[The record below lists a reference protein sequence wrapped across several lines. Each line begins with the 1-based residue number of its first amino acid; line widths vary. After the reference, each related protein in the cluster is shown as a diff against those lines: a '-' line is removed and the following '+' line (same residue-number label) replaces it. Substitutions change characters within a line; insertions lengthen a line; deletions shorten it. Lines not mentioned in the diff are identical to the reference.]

1 LELAPQATKSTCIQ
15 LVAGRREQS
24 SGHPLKFWI
33 STNFTLDGC
42 PNFFYSVSQSQRLFN
57 MNPGHGLGAG
67 IDKFNL
73 IEFTIALSK
82 PAGIHLAFVGTA
94 RLDSRFSSNHNKP
107 LEPVSI

>member
-1 LELAPQATKSTCIQ
+1 
-15 LVAGRREQS
+15 
-24 SGHPLKFWI
+24 
-33 STNFTLDGC
+33 
-42 PNFFYSVSQSQRLFN
+42 